1 MPTSAVG
8 SRRGGSGFTLLELLV
23 VVAIIALASAGIGF
37 AFRDTAD
44 AELEREA
51 ERLAALFE
59 SARAQSRANGVP
71 VRWRALEG
79 GFRFEGALPGTLP
92 ERWLSRDTVVAAQAS
107 VLLGPDP
114 IIGAQA
120 LELRNATRPQLALR
134 VSTDGV
140 RPFSVQSVQP

>member
-1 MPTSAVG
+1 MPTSAAG
-8 SRRGGSGFTLLELLV
+8 NKRSRGFTLLELLV

-107 VLLGPDP
+107 MLLGPDP

-134 VSTDGV
+134 VFTDGV